1 MPMFK
6 SEGKVR
12 ELFRKYGKTA
22 LATHLTVYTVSFS
35 GAHRQEFLT
44 KVNTLLEQ
52 KLLNLVSIYRFVC
65 CH

>member
-35 GAHRQEFLT
+35 GAHTQKLLT

-52 KLLNLVSIYRFVC
+52 KLLNLVSTYRFVC